1 MKSHDKPFLSSAVL
15 RWAAPAVA
23 LLCLGLAQTC
33 QAQEFRATLSGRV
46 TDAQGGVIAA
56 AKITA
61 VNQESRGRSE
71 TVSGPDGFYNLPF
84 LAPAAYTI
92 SIESSGFKRY
102 VRDGVR
108 LNANDRVTVDA
119 ALELG
124 NVNEQVTVTAE
135 ASALESA
142 TASTGEALESRQV
155 SDLPLS
161 GRAALI
167 LSQVAYGVIPTGNI
181 QFVRPYD
188 AGGPSGISMGGAP
201 SQTNELL
208 MDGSPVTTANLRS
221 AYQPPLDAVDQVK
234 VEVFQADSGYG
245 HTGGGTINVI
255 TKSGTNS
262 FHGSAYEF
270 NQVSALA
277 ANLFFANAAGQP
289 KAVTRFNQYGVA
301 AGGPILIPKV
311 FDGRNRL
318 FAFFAWEQIKAPALN
333 SGTDT
338 VPSAAERKGDFSSL
352 LTVGQNYQIY
362 DPQTGV
368 SQGGRI
374 QRQPFAGNIIPSSRL
389 NAAALKL
396 QALYPLP
403 NIPGRA
409 DGGSNYSVNTLQQ
422 DSYNNTI
429 GRMDFNASDRNKFFF
444 TFRQYDRT
452 LLQNDDFPIAD
463 GNTLNRYG
471 VGSTLD
477 YISTLNA
484 TSVLDIRLNWTRF
497 NEIRGVPSQGTNLAD
512 YGFPASLA
520 AQSLFPALPCINYRS
535 YSYLGCNTAASNGPN
550 PFDQYQIYANFSK
563 ILNRHAIKTG
573 VDIRLARQSS
583 TSYGNA
589 SGAYNFASDWTAG
602 PFNNSVASPIGQDYA
617 AFLLGL
623 PSSGQFDLNTS
634 YTIQSRY
641 YAAFL
646 QDDYRP
652 TQALTINVGI
662 RYERDLPTN
671 ERYNRAVSGF
681 DMTSASPVAAAAQA
695 AYAKNPSP
703 LLPASQ
709 FQVRGGLLFA
719 SPSNRDIYKTSGHFS
734 PRLGVAWK
742 PNQLGGKTVVRAGVG
757 LFYFSLGAFGIN
769 QPGFSQTTPYVPT
782 SDGFLTPATTLSNPF
797 PSLQLPQGSSQ
808 GLATYMGQSVSFVN
822 RDEQNPYSVRYHL
835 DIQHQL
841 PWDTVLEAGYAGNH
855 AVHLAV
861 NHNLNFIP
869 NRYLS
874 QLGVRD
880 QATIN
885 SLTANVTNPFAGL
898 LPGTTLNGS
907 TVAASQLLAA
917 YPQFTGVTLQSE
929 NIGSS
934 YFQMFQTRLR
944 KRFSGGVQLL
954 LNYQYSKLI
963 EKTARLNAGDAA
975 LVKDVSGD
983 DRPQRLVISGSWDLP
998 FGKGKRFGRH
1008 SGFLVNSL
1016 AGGWSVNGIFTLQ
1029 KGAPLNWGNVL
1040 YLGGALNNQPRNV
1053 AGVFDVTRFERDS
1066 TKQLL
1071 NNVRTFADRFSN
1083 LRQDGVNN
1091 LDFSA
1096 IKRFRIREKVS
1107 LEYRAEFFNLLNHA
1121 LFNAPNLTPTSSGFG
1136 LITSQAN
1143 LSRRTQMALRLVW

>member
-1 MKSHDKPFLSSAVL
+1 MLKPTTIKRSL
-15 RWAAPAVA
+15 RLATVS
-23 LLCLGLAQTC
+23 LLCLASLRPGV
-33 QAQEFRATLSGRV
+33 AQEFRATLSGRV
-46 TDAQGGVIAA
+46 TDWQGGVVAA
-56 AKITA
+56 ATITA
-61 VNQESRGRSE
+61 VNQDSKGRSE
-71 TVSGPDGFYNLPF
+71 TVSGPDGYYNLPF

-92 SIESSGFKRY
+92 TVEGSGFKKY
-102 VRDGVR
+102 VREGVR
-108 LNANDRVTVDA
+108 LAANERVTVDA
-119 ALELG
+119 VLELG
-124 NVNEQVTVTAE
+124 AVSEQITVTAE

-142 TASTGEALESRQV
+142 TASTGEILESRQV

-188 AGGPSGISMGGAP
+188 AGGPAGISMGGAP

-234 VEVFQADSGYG
+234 VEVFQADAGYG

-255 TKSGTNS
+255 TKSGNNH

-270 NQVSALA
+270 NQVSALG
-277 ANLFFANAAGQP
+277 ANLFFANAAGQR
-289 KAVTRFNQYGVA
+289 KAVTRYNQYGFSV
-301 AGGPILIPKV
+301 GGPVYIPKLL
-311 FDGRNRL
+311 DGRNRL
-318 FAFFAWEQIKAPALN
+318 FTFFAWEQIKAPALN

-338 VPSAAERKGDFSSL
+338 VPTAAERKGDFSAL
-352 LTVGQNYQIY
+352 LSVGQNYQIY

-368 SQGGRI
+368 SQSGRI
-374 QRQPFAGNIIPSSRL
+374 LRQAFPGNLIPSSRL
-389 NAAALKL
+389 NPVALKL
-396 QALYPLP
+396 QALYPLQ
-403 NIPGRA
+403 NIPGRS
-409 DGGSNYSVNTLQQ
+409 DGGSNYSVNTLQA

-429 GRMDFNASDRNKFFF
+429 GRVDYNVNDRNKLFF

-452 LLQNDDFPIAD
+452 LLQNDDFPLAD

-477 YISTLNA
+477 YISTLSP
-484 TSVLDIRLNWTRF
+484 TTVTDIRLNWTRF

-512 YGFPASLA
+512 YGFPSALA
-520 AQSLFPALPCINYRS
+520 AQSLFPTLPCVNFRG

-550 PFDQYQIYANFSK
+550 PFDQYQVYWSLSK
-563 ILNRHAIKTG
+563 ALNRHALKAGI
-573 VDIRLARQSS
+573 DLRLARQSS
-583 TSYGNA
+583 TAYGNA

-602 PFNNSVASPIGQDYA
+602 PFNNAGASPIGQDYA

-634 YTIQSRY
+634 YTIQSKY
-641 YAAFL
+641 FAAFL

-652 TQALTINVGI
+652 APTVTVNVGL
-662 RYERDLPTN
+662 RYERDFPTY
-671 ERYNRAVSGF
+671 ERYNRAVNGF
-681 DMTSASPVAAAAQA
+681 DMTAASPVAPAAQA
-695 AYAKNPSP
+695 AYAKNPAAI
-703 LLPASQ
+703 LPAGQ

-719 SPSNRDIYKTSGHFS
+719 TPSNRNIYQTGGNFS
-734 PRLGVAWK
+734 PRVGVAWK
-742 PNQLGGKTVVRAGVG
+742 PAQFGGKTVVRAGVG

-782 SDGFLTPATTLSNPF
+782 SDGFLTPASTLSNPF
-797 PSLQLPQGSSQ
+797 PVLQLPKGSAQ
-808 GLATYMGQSVSFVN
+808 GLATYLGQSVSFVAPN
-822 RDEQNPYSVRYHL
+822 LSNPYSVRYHL
-835 DIQHQL
+835 DIQRQL
-841 PWDTVLEAGYAGNH
+841 PWDMVLEAGYAGNH

-869 NRYLS
+869 NQYLS
-874 QLGVRD
+874 RFGTRD
-880 QATIN
+880 QAVIN
-885 SLTANVTNPFAGL
+885 SLTANVANPFSGL

-907 TVAASQLLAA
+907 SIAASQLVAA

-934 YFQMFQTRLR
+934 YFQMFQTRIR
-944 KRFSGGVQLL
+944 KRFSGGVQML

-963 EKTARLNAGDAA
+963 EKTARLNGGDAA
-975 LVKDVSGD
+975 LVKDVASD
-983 DRPQRLVISGSWDLP
+983 DRPQRLVMSGSWDLP
-998 FGKGKRFGRH
+998 FGKGQRFASHGNV
-1008 SGFLVNSL
+1008 LVNGIV
-1016 AGGWSVNGIFTLQ
+1016 GGWSVNAIYSLQ
-1029 KGAPLNWGNVL
+1029 QGAPLSWGNVL
-1040 YLGGALNNQPRNV
+1040 YLGGPLNNQPRNV
-1053 AGVFDVTRFERDS
+1053 GGVFDVTRFERDS

-1091 LDFSA
+1091 VDFSA
-1096 IKRFRIREKVS
+1096 IKRFPLREKVS
-1107 LEYRAEFFNLLNHA
+1107 LEYRAELFNLLNHP
-1121 LFNAPNLTPTSSGFG
+1121 LFTAPNLTPTSSAFG
-1136 LITSQAN
+1136 LITSQSN
-1143 LSRRTQMALRLVW
+1143 LSRRTQMALRVVW